1 MFDANMRYLPK
12 GLEFFAEAWSI
23 DKEGKLHELGYKDG
37 DLILCKM
44 MSKGHINPAIM
55 VDGIQVTNNEG
66 FYDTTLIYTGCAD
79 GSGFIDDTV
88 RNKALQVLDG
98 KWKAGNV

>member
-23 DKEGKLHELGYKDG
+23 DKKGKLHELGYKDG

-55 VDGIQVTNNEG
+55 VDGIQITNNEG

-79 GSGFIDDTV
+79 GTGFIDDKLKF
-88 RNKALQVLDG
+88 KALKILNG
-98 KWKAGNV
+98 SWK

>member
-23 DKEGKLHELGYKDG
+23 DKGGKLHELGYRSG

-44 MSKGHINPAIM
+44 MSKGHMNPAIM
-55 VDGIQVTNNEG
+55 VDSVQITNNEG
-66 FYDTTLIYTGCAD
+66 FYDTTLIYTGRVD
-79 GSGFIDDTV
+79 GTGFIEDELKF
-88 RNKALQVLDG
+88 KALKILNTG
-98 KWKAGNV
+98 WKK